1 MAVRVEAKDGGCT
14 VLIHPTHSVERS
26 LLRLPQPHRQL
37 GHSAEQAR
45 LYKSR
50 RFKATLNKAVRV
62 EAIDGGCAALIHP
75 THSVERSLLR
85 LPQPHRELGHSAEQ
99 ARLYKSR
106 RFKATLNKAVRVEA
120 IDGGCAALIH
130 PTHSVER
137 SLLRLPQPHRQLGHS
152 AEQARLYKSRRFKA
166 TLNKA
171 VRVEAKDGG
180 CTVLIHPTHSVERS
194 LLRLPQPHRQ
204 LGHSAEQARLYKSR
218 RFKATLNK
226 AVRVEAKDGGCAALI
241 HPTHPAL

>member
-1 MAVRVEAKDGGCT
+1 VPILPGQKCPGKSSGIGVT
-14 VLIHPTHSVERS
+14 VKLGLCGLDSR
-26 LLRLPQPHRQL
+26 PHR
-37 GHSAEQAR
+37 
-45 LYKSR
+45 
-50 RFKATLNKAVRV
+50 
-62 EAIDGGCAALIHP
+62 
-75 THSVERSLLR
+75 SVERSLLR

-120 IDGGCAALIH
+120 KDGGCTVLIH